1 MTGELF
7 INGADAFQY
16 GVSMG
21 SGFIDTLKATLTFK
35 DDIEN
40 NSAIEHGKRVVLTP
54 YIDSRDISLTF
65 VVTGRNKADFEANEN
80 TFLDILYSRKLTIK
94 IKGYP
99 DYYRLIYTGKSTSYA
114 HASTSCKITAKF
126 TEVNP
131 KDRAEKTTNDLFV
144 V

>member
-7 INGADAFQY
+7 INGTDAFTY

-21 SGFIDTLKATLTFK
+21 GGFIDTLKATLAFK

-54 YIDSRDISLTF
+54 YIDSRDVSLTF
-65 VVTGRNKADFEANEN
+65 TVIGRNRADFEANEK

-94 IKGYP
+94 IK
-99 DYYRLIYTGKSTSYA
+99 DNSEYYRLIYTGKSTSYA

-126 TEVNP
+126 TEINP
-131 KDRAEKTTNDLFV
+131 KDRGEVKQNDLFFS
-144 V
+144 

>member
-7 INGADAFQY
+7 INDADAFQY

-65 VVTGRNKADFEANEN
+65 VVRSDRYNEV
-80 TFLDILYSRKLTIK
+80 
-94 IKGYP
+94 P
-99 DYYRLIYTGKSTSYA
+99 
-114 HASTSCKITAKF
+114 
-126 TEVNP
+126 
-131 KDRAEKTTNDLFV
+131 
-144 V
+144 

>member
-1 MTGELF
+1 MTGELY
-7 INGADAFQY
+7 INGTDAFSY

-21 SGFIDTLKATLTFK
+21 GGFIDTLKATLAFK

-54 YIDSRDISLTF
+54 YIDSRDVSLTF
-65 VVTGRNKADFEANEN
+65 TVIGRNRADFEANEK

-94 IKGYP
+94 IKDNP
-99 DYYRLIYTGKSTSYA
+99 EYYRLIYTGKSTSYA

-126 TEVNP
+126 TEINP
-131 KDRAEKTTNDLFV
+131 KDRGEVKQNDLFFS
-144 V
+144 